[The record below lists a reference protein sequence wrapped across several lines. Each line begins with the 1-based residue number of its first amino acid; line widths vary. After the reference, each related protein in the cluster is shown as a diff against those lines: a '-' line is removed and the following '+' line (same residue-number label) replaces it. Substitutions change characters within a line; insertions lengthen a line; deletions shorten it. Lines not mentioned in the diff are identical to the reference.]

1 MAIPQAHLTRARFGR
16 YPSTVVELVAIGGG
30 WQFTL
35 KEAADRAVALVALL
49 FLAPLLLAIALGVR
63 VSSIGP
69 VIFRQRRVGRGG
81 EAFVL
86 FKFRTMVEDSGVAGF
101 TLARGTAPGGIEG
114 TDRRTTIGRWLRA
127 TSLDE
132 LPQLVNVL
140 RGEMSLIGP
149 RPERPEYVE
158 LFARVV
164 PGYTERLRVK
174 SGITGW
180 AQANGL
186 RGQTSIADRVEFD
199 NYYIENWSLALDLR
213 ILALTA
219 VELLRFRD
227 GRSDSLRDRASQ
239 HTAVPSFCVVVG
251 LNSDALVADDGSR
264 GRLATTTRRQHVSAV
279 IASFEV
285 AAVGAKRA
293 TQPREGRGLVEHH
306 SGNSHRALH
315 ACPPERPLPADCALN
330 GPPVRAATTFSGRN
344 AYRTAVPAAK
354 FGVAPTRRKRPA
366 RAQRGSQR

>member
-1 MAIPQAHLTRARFGR
+1 VAIPQAHLTRATFGR
-16 YPSTVVELVAIGGG
+16 YPSTVVELVVIGAG

-69 VIFRQRRVGRGG
+69 VIFRQRRIGRGG
-81 EAFVL
+81 EAFML
-86 FKFRTMVEDSGVAGF
+86 FKFRTMVKDSGVAGF
-101 TLARGTAPGGIEG
+101 TLAHGTAPGGIEG
-114 TDRRTTIGRWLRA
+114 TDRRTTVGRWLRA

-158 LFARVV
+158 LFAKVV

-239 HTAVPSFCVVVG
+239 HTAVPSACLVVRVELG
-251 LNSDALVADDGSR
+251 CAGRGRRLAGAARNNNPASARQCRNSFVRGRRSWCEARHPASR
-264 GRLATTTRRQHVSAV
+264 GTRLGRASQREQSPRAPCVSAG
-279 IASFEV
+279 ASITGGLRPQR
-285 AAVGAKRA
+285 APGASGDDILR
-293 TQPREGRGLVEHH
+293 TEG
-306 SGNSHRALH
+306 
-315 ACPPERPLPADCALN
+315 
-330 GPPVRAATTFSGRN
+330 
-344 AYRTAVPAAK
+344 
-354 FGVAPTRRKRPA
+354 
-366 RAQRGSQR
+366 

>member
-1 MAIPQAHLTRARFGR
+1 MGIPQAHLNRTPCGKS
-16 YPSTVVELVAIGGG
+16 PSTVVELVAIGGG

-49 FLAPLLLAIALGVR
+49 FLAPLLVAIALGVR

-69 VIFRQRRVGRGG
+69 VIFRQQRVGRGG

-101 TLARGTAPGGIEG
+101 KLAHGTAPGGIEG
-114 TDRRTTIGRWLRA
+114 TDRRTPVGRWLRA
-127 TSLDE
+127 ISLDE

-158 LFARVV
+158 LFAKVV
-164 PGYTERLRVK
+164 PGYAERHRVK

-213 ILALTA
+213 ILALTV

-227 GRSDSLRDRASQ
+227 GRPDSPRDRSSQ
-239 HTAVPSFCVVVG
+239 RVG
-251 LNSDALVADDGSR
+251 VSSVCSSR
-264 GRLATTTRRQHVSAV
+264 SS
-279 IASFEV
+279 I
-285 AAVGAKRA
+285 
-293 TQPREGRGLVEHH
+293 
-306 SGNSHRALH
+306 
-315 ACPPERPLPADCALN
+315 
-330 GPPVRAATTFSGRN
+330 
-344 AYRTAVPAAK
+344 
-354 FGVAPTRRKRPA
+354 PTRP
-366 RAQRGSQR
+366 S